1 MKEGDDVFSFR
12 QLKPP
17 AATVGASL
25 DSAALAAS
33 LGGNLNLWTTQ
44 PVVGGKAR
52 SEQQVLHQQQ
62 MEQLTMSHKKI
73 LAQVLAQ
80 HQTTTTMTNNN
91 NININI
97 GRAS

>member
-33 LGGNLNLWTTQ
+33 LGTLSLWTT

-52 SEQQVLHQQQ
+52 SEQQVLHQ
-62 MEQLTMSHKKI
+62 
-73 LAQVLAQ
+73 
-80 HQTTTTMTNNN
+80 
-91 NININI
+91 
-97 GRAS
+97 

>member
-1 MKEGDDVFSFR
+1 MFSFR

-33 LGGNLNLWTTQ
+33 LGGTLYLWTT
-44 PVVGGKAR
+44 PPVVVGGKAR

-80 HQTTTTMTNNN
+80 HQTTTTTMTNNN